1 MENMIKYRG
10 MVIPAPGGKKLD
22 PAELRKRFTEYPF
35 MNSINDIWDAVLDVL
50 RSKLTEISIKTWFD
64 DCTPIELTDGKFI
77 THTGGNGWKRDMIV
91 SRYGKIIE
99 DALRE
104 IFSFDFEFVM
114 LIDEE
119 MDEYRAEKKDRYA
132 LPEMDGYTFDNFIV
146 GNSNKYAH
154 AAALGVSKNPGSRAY
169 NPLFIYGNSGLGK
182 THLLLAIGSAIHESD
197 PKARIAYV
205 KGDDFTVEMVKSIK
219 DGSAEEFRK
228 KYRNVDLFLVDDIQF
243 ISGKEA
249 TQEEFFHTFNNIY
262 EAGHQ
267 IVITSDRPPMDMLK
281 LDDRLRTR
289 FEGGLMADVQP
300 PDVETRMA
308 IIRNKAGQLG
318 MVLSDE
324 VVQFIAEAVTSNIRQ
339 IEGVVKRITALRQ
352 MTGDDININT
362 VKRAMQD
369 VVRMGDYVPT
379 PDIIIE
385 ETARYYSIS
394 PDDIKGQKRS
404 KNIAI
409 ARHVSIYLIRS
420 LTGMSLNDIGG
431 VFQDRNHS
439 TIISSIRKIEGTI
452 KTDPEMAATIR
463 DITSNINSRQR

>member
-1 MENMIKYRG
+1 
-10 MVIPAPGGKKLD
+10 
-22 PAELRKRFTEYPF
+22 
-35 MNSINDIWDAVLDVL
+35 MNSLNDIWEAVLDVL
-50 RSKLTEISIKTWFD
+50 RSKLTETSIKTWFA
-64 DCTPIELTDGKFI
+64 DCTPVELTDGKFI
-77 THTGGNGWKRDMIV
+77 IHTAGNDFKRGMIIN
-91 SRYGKIIE
+91 RYSEIIQG
-99 DALRE
+99 ALKE
-104 IFSFDFEFVM
+104 LFSFDFELVV
-114 LIDEE
+114 LSGDELE
-119 MDEYRAEKKDRYA
+119 DYKAEVKDRYA

-146 GNSNKYAH
+146 GSSNKYAH

-182 THLLLAIGSAIHESD
+182 THLLLAIGSAIHEAD
-197 PKARIAYV
+197 PKATIAYV
-205 KGDDFTVEMVKSIK
+205 KGDDFTVQMVRAIK
-219 DGSAEEFRK
+219 DGTAEEFRQ

-243 ISGKEA
+243 IAGKEA

-318 MVLSDE
+318 MALSDE
-324 VVQFIAEAVTSNIRQ
+324 VVQFIADSVTSNIRQ
-339 IEGVVKRITALRQ
+339 IEGIIKRITALRQ
-352 MTGDDININT
+352 ITGDIIDINT

-369 VVRMGDYVPT
+369 VVRMGSYVPT

-420 LTGMSLNDIGG
+420 LTGIVLNDIGG

-439 TIISSIRKIEGTI
+439 TILSSIHKIEGMI
-452 KTDPEMAATIR
+452 KSDPEMAATIR
-463 DITSNINSRQR
+463 DITSNINSKQR